1 MEVKKNPQAD
11 LERHKST
18 FTQIGLVVVLGFML
32 IAFNWTTKERS
43 VGDLGVVVAIDLE
56 EEMIATEREEEPEP
70 PPPPQEQQQQD
81 VIEELI
87 VVENTEDV
95 ASIDIDTEATEH
107 TMITQTEIKVQAE
120 EIVEDEPEIF
130 LVVEEQPEF
139 PGGYEEMMKYLHSNT
154 KYPQIAK
161 ENGISGTVWINF
173 VIDSKGKITKI
184 KVARSVDPV
193 LDAEAVRVV
202 QSMPQWKPGKQ
213 SGRAVHV
220 NFSLPVK
227 FILQ

>member
-11 LERHKST
+11 LEQHKST

-70 PPPPQEQQQQD
+70 PPPEEQQQQQD

-87 VVENTEDV
+87 VVENTEEV
-95 ASIDIDTEATEH
+95 ASINIDTEATEQ

-130 LVVEEQPEF
+130 LVVEQEPEF
-139 PGGYEEMMKYLHSNT
+139 PGGMEALNKYLQTNM

-161 ENGISGTVWINF
+161 ENGISGRVWLNF
-173 VIDSKGKITKI
+173 VVDDKGKISKI
-184 KVARSVDPV
+184 KVVRSVDPA
-193 LDAEAVRVV
+193 LDAEAIRVV
-202 QSMPQWKPGKQ
+202 QSMPQWKPGRQ
-213 SGRAVHV
+213 SGRAVYVSFNLPV
-220 NFSLPVK
+220 NFV
-227 FILQ
+227 LQ